1 MNKKPNIICLI
12 GSSKFV
18 DLISVKAFE
27 LEKQGN
33 IVLSIHLL
41 PEWYTKNKDHQA
53 ESDNCKIMLDC
64 IFTHKIDM
72 SDIVHVMN
80 INGYI
85 GSSTLSQI
93 LYAQRI
99 GKQITYQEEVKA
111 EV

>member
-1 MNKKPNIICLI
+1 
-12 GSSKFV
+12 
-18 DLISVKAFE
+18 
-27 LEKQGN
+27 
-33 IVLSIHLL
+33 
-41 PEWYTKNKDHQA
+41 
-53 ESDNCKIMLDC
+53 MLDC

-99 GKQITYQEEVKA
+99 GKKITYQEEVKS